1 MEKTLLLTSQQSRKM
16 PNSPYL
22 LLQEIY
28 REHPWRMLVC
38 CIMLNCTSRKQVDQ
52 VREKFFRL
60 YPDPVEAERA
70 DPAEMA
76 EVIAL
81 LGFKNK
87 RVKTIQRF
95 SSDWMNLDWTE
106 PGELYGIGKYG
117 QDSWEIFQKRN
128 LNVEPTDGVLKKYLE
143 WAKTHKSI

>member
-1 MEKTLLLTSQQSRKM
+1 MH
-16 PNSPYL
+16 NSPYL

-52 VREKFFRL
+52 VRDKFFRL
-60 YPDPVEAERA
+60 YPDAAEAERA

-81 LGFKNK
+81 LGLKNK
-87 RVKTIQRF
+87 RAKTIQRF
-95 SSDWMNLDWTE
+95 SSDWMNLD
-106 PGELYGIGKYG
+106 
-117 QDSWEIFQKRN
+117 
-128 LNVEPTDGVLKKYLE
+128 
-143 WAKTHKSI
+143 